1 MVRFTFTY
9 TGIRVRDMD
18 RSIDFYTRLLGMT
31 LTIPP
36 PDPAGPG
43 EVAWLRSRRGGPTLE
58 LIWYAPT
65 SKWATRYIPGEGLD
79 HLAFRTD
86 DLAAA
91 LRLLRK
97 EGHPVVAGP
106 IRGRNSDWA
115 YVEDPDRNW
124 IEVWGPRRKVR

>member
-18 RSIDFYTRLLGMT
+18 RSIDFYTRLLGMK
-31 LTIPP
+31 LRFRLRIPEVR
-36 PDPAGPG
+36 G
-43 EVAWLRSRRGGPTLE
+43 EVAWLWSRRGGPPLE
-58 LIWYAPT
+58 LNWYAPT

-79 HLAFRTD
+79 HLAFRTN
-86 DLAAA
+86 DLRAA
-91 LRLLRK
+91 LKLLRR

-106 IRGRNSDWA
+106 IRSRNSNWA